1 VLKILL
7 ASEMD
12 SGVNIYVV
20 YDEVDNSVTT
30 SRSKTRW
37 IDDLCKHIEHTAYE
51 LNGMSPKIK
60 SIDEFIPD
68 SISDGA
74 YIVLVVLSHQSRKSK
89 KVSHHIES
97 FLNAF
102 KEEESPKDNS
112 KGRFKILKILKS
124 PIKYYDQPA
133 SIRDL
138 DPYEFFS
145 QDNYDQKTVFS
156 GAGGDQTSN
165 EYWIQVSALTHSI
178 IDFADNE
185 SEKKDENA
193 PTVYLANCSRD
204 LFLYRNIIKGEL
216 LRDGYRVLP
225 TRTYPDDPKT
235 AKELIT
241 SDINKSMLSIHLI
254 GMYAEENLC
263 QSFSLSDIQY
273 HAATSNKNPDF
284 RKLIWTYPETN
295 FVDEQQNSFYELIKR
310 DSENKENSD
319 ILQSTLE
326 ELKTSIKAISRGK
339 NSASVRSNDVV
350 PMGMPI
356 VYIIYDINDS
366 MAGQKLSHLFKDKKY
381 EVLTPVFDIDF
392 VQARK
397 KHNENMNKFDVAI
410 ILCEKCTEKWLQMKL
425 MELMK
430 SSGIGREKP
439 VRLKL
444 VIIKNDS
451 IDLKLIK
458 GFQVNA
464 LIIED
469 LQAINAI
476 TPDEII
482 HQANILQMIKTH

>member
-20 YDEVDNSVTT
+20 YDEVDNSVTS

-51 LNGMSPKIK
+51 LNGLSPKIK
-60 SIDEFIPD
+60 SIDEFIPE
-68 SISDGA
+68 SISDGV
-74 YIVLVVLSHQSRKSK
+74 YIILVVLSHQSQKSK

-97 FLNAF
+97 FLNA
-102 KEEESPKDNS
+102 SPKDNF
-112 KGRFKILKILKS
+112 KGRSKILKILKS

-145 QDNYDQKTVFS
+145 PDNYDQKIVFS
-156 GAGGDQTSN
+156 GAGGDQTTN

-178 IDFADNE
+178 LDFADNE
-185 SEKKDENA
+185 PEKKDENT

-204 LFLYRNIIKGEL
+204 LFLYRHIIKGEL

-225 TRTYPDDPKT
+225 TRTYPDDSET

-254 GMYAEENLC
+254 GIYAEENLY
-263 QSFSLSDIQY
+263 QSFPLSDIQY

-295 FVDEQQNSFYELIKR
+295 FIDEQQNSFYELIKR

-326 ELKTSIKAISRGK
+326 DLKITIKAICRGK
-339 NSASVRSNDVV
+339 NSVSAQSNDVV

-356 VYIIYDINDS
+356 VYIIYDINDRVV
-366 MAGQKLSHLFKDKKY
+366 GQKLSHLFKDKKY
-381 EVLTPVFDIDF
+381 EVLTPVFDNDF

-397 KHNENMNKFDVAI
+397 IHNENMNKFDVAI
-410 ILCEKCTEKWLQMKL
+410 ILCENCTEKWLQMKL

-430 SSGIGREKP
+430 SPGIGREKP
-439 VRLKL
+439 LRLKL

-458 GFQVNA
+458 GFQVDA

-469 LQAINAI
+469 SKAINAI
-476 TPDEII
+476 NPDEII